1 MDKQPDT
8 RQGITPQS
16 DPPPHLGV
24 ANQVSDLPDNDAG
37 PSFRPAGQRK
47 NLIVRLFTSHP
58 PGFWFFFWGEL
69 AERSCYYGMR
79 AILTLYLVEQLGF
92 GNANA
97 GTIMSLFIA
106 GCYLL
111 PLLGGYIADNFFGK
125 YWTIVG
131 FSVPYIVGQLL
142 LCIDSQQVF
151 GIAPKHFVFVS
162 LALLAMGSG
171 VIKPNI
177 STLMGL
183 TYDQY
188 RPGQTQLRSDAFSFF
203 YMAINIGA
211 FASSSVM
218 PYLRTH
224 YGYQF
229 AFAFPAGLMV
239 IALALFALGKP
250 YYAHEVITHVEKSPE
265 ERRQQWAVLRRLF
278 GLFFVITFFWM
289 VFDQASSTWI
299 LFARKDF
306 DLNLLGYHIDPD
318 QVQAVNPLLIIA
330 LLPLVSVAL
339 WRWLARMGLNMR
351 ATDKMLVGFI
361 VTAISMGVMTFAGY
375 LASSGEKVSLWWQV
389 LTFFLITVA
398 ELCISPV
405 GLELAFTAAPKAMK
419 GFITGCFLLTVFFGN
434 IINSYLVRL
443 YTPLEETTS
452 MGPIEY
458 FGMLTGIIVVITVA
472 FVFVARRFNQAVEES
487 PAEQPAAVPEGAG
500 GHFSPSGTPSEKV
513 TERDRIQG

>member
-1 MDKQPDT
+1 MNEQPDAN
-8 RQGITPQS
+8 QGITPQT
-16 DPPPHLGV
+16 DPPPHLGI
-24 ANQVSDLPDNDAG
+24 ADQVSDLPDDVVVKAVESELASRNFLAR
-37 PSFRPAGQRK
+37 F
-47 NLIVRLFTSHP
+47 FTSHP

-79 AILTLYLVEQLGF
+79 AILTLYLAEQLGF
-92 GNANA
+92 GDANA
-97 GTIMSLFIA
+97 STIMSLFIA

-111 PLLGGYIADNFFGK
+111 PLLGGFIADNFFGK

-131 FSVPYIVGQLL
+131 FSLPYIIGQLL
-142 LCIDSQQVF
+142 LCIDSQQVL
-151 GIAPKHFVFVS
+151 GIPPRYFVFVS
-162 LALLAMGSG
+162 LVLLAMGSG

-183 TYDQY
+183 TYDHY

-224 YGYQF
+224 YGYHF
-229 AFAFPAGLMV
+229 AFAFPAGLML

-250 YYAHEVITHVEKSPE
+250 YYAREVITRTEKTPE

-289 VFDQASSTWI
+289 VFDQSSSTWI
-299 LFARKDF
+299 LFAKKDF
-306 DLNLLGYHIDPD
+306 DLHLLGYHVDPD
-318 QVQAVNPLLIIA
+318 QVQAINPLFIIA
-330 LLPLVSVAL
+330 LLPIVSVAL
-339 WRWLARMGLNMR
+339 WRWLARLGLNVR
-351 ATDKMLVGFI
+351 ATDKMLVGFV
-361 VTAISMGVMTFAGY
+361 VTAVSMGVMTFAGY

-443 YTPLEETTS
+443 YTPLGKTTTL
-452 MGPIEY
+452 GPVEY
-458 FGMLTGIIVVITVA
+458 FGMLTGVLLVITVA
-472 FVFVARRFNQAVEES
+472 FVFVARRFNQAVE
-487 PAEQPAAVPEGAG
+487 AKPELPSGAG
-500 GHFSPSGTPSEKV
+500 ERFRPSGEPSDQIAD
-513 TERDRIQG
+513 RDSYRKPE

>member
-1 MDKQPDT
+1 MDKPQ
-8 RQGITPQS
+8 QGDDGTIQK

-24 ANQVSDLPDNDAG
+24 PDQVSDLPDNQAI
-37 PSFRPAGQRK
+37 PSVALTRNFAARF
-47 NLIVRLFTSHP
+47 FTSHP
-58 PGFWFFFWGEL
+58 TGFWFFFWGEL

-79 AILTLYLVEQLGF
+79 AILTLYLVDQLGF
-92 GNANA
+92 SNANA

-131 FSVPYIVGQLL
+131 FSVPYVIGQLL
-142 LCIDSQQVF
+142 LCIDSEQAL
-151 GIAPKHFVFVS
+151 GIPARGFVFVS
-162 LALLAMGSG
+162 LVLLAMGSG

-211 FASSSVM
+211 FASSSTM
-218 PYLRTH
+218 PWLRTH
-224 YGYQF
+224 YGYHF
-229 AFAFPAGLMV
+229 AFAFPVGLM
-239 IALALFALGKP
+239 ILALALFALGKP
-250 YYAHEVITHVEKSPE
+250 FYAHEVVTRTETTPE
-265 ERRQQWAVLRRLF
+265 ERSQQWAVLRRLF

-289 VFDQASSTWI
+289 VFDQSSSTWI
-299 LFARKDF
+299 LFAKKDF
-306 DLNLLGYHIDPD
+306 DLQLLGWHIDPD
-318 QVQAVNPLLIIA
+318 QVQSANPLLIIA
-330 LLPLVSVAL
+330 LLPLISVAL
-339 WRWLARMGLNMR
+339 WRWLARLGLNVR
-351 ATDKMLVGFI
+351 ATDKMVVGFL
-361 VTAISMGVMTFAGY
+361 VTATAMAVMTLAGF
-375 LASSGEKVSLWWQV
+375 LASSGQKVSLWWQV

-405 GLELAFTAAPKAMK
+405 GLELAFTAAPKTMK

-443 YTPLEETTS
+443 YTPLEPTTTL
-452 MGPIEY
+452 GPVGY
-458 FGMLTGIIVVITVA
+458 FGMLTAVMLVVTFA
-472 FVFVARRFNQAVEES
+472 FVFIARRFNRAVEA
-487 PAEQPAAVPEGAG
+487 PQPAVPAGAADP
-500 GHFSPSGTPSEKV
+500 FRSSSPNDNITD
-513 TERDRIQG
+513 RDRYQKPE